1 MTSVISEAR
10 LSRLSGFVADRMG
23 LHFPPERWN
32 DLARGIISA
41 AHQFGFAE
49 PEACVDWLVSSP
61 LEKKQIE
68 ILASQLT
75 VGETY
80 FFREKRAFEVLESHL
95 LPELIRSRRDSD
107 RRLRFWSAGCAT
119 GEEPYSLAILLAR
132 VLGDVKDWDLTIL
145 ASDINPRFLRRASEG
160 VYNEWSFR
168 DSPSW
173 IKESCF
179 EKPKD
184 GHFELLPRIK
194 QMVTL
199 AYLNLAEDVYPSLL
213 NNTNA
218 MDVILCRNVLMYL
231 APQRAERV
239 VQNFYRS
246 LADGGWLLVS
256 PSETSHV
263 LYSHFETV
271 NFPGVILYRK
281 CDNQRRLSSE
291 AFPGEEFDKS
301 PALPPL
307 PSQPPICVELVET
320 SVPRV
325 SETPPVEVEGQPTAE
340 SPAVAD
346 RDAFKLYER
355 GRYAEAEEQ
364 LLACLSEMPDDANA
378 LALLARVYAN
388 QGRLQEALEW
398 CAKAIAA
405 ERVNPGFHYLRA
417 TILLEQG
424 LLAEAGASLQRA
436 LYADPDFVLAHFV
449 LGNLSRRQGKSRKAR
464 KHFENAGSLLSAY
477 GREQVL
483 PESEGI
489 TAGRMMEILALQKD
503 APGEVRA
510 AVAGKGNTTPGTG
523 PGQTVQ

>member
-1 MTSVISEAR
+1 MTSVISKAR

-41 AHQFGFAE
+41 AHQFGFAD

-119 GEEPYSLAILLAR
+119 GEEPYSLAIMLAR
-132 VLGDVKDWDLTIL
+132 ILADVKDWNITIL

-179 EKPKD
+179 EKSRD
-184 GHFELLPRIK
+184 GRFELLPRIR

-213 NNTNA
+213 NSTNA
-218 MDVILCRNVLMYL
+218 MDVIFCRNVLMYF
-231 APQRAERV
+231 APERSERV

-246 LADGGWLLVS
+246 LADGGWLIVS

-271 NFPGVILYRK
+271 NFPGLILYRK
-281 CDNQRRLSSE
+281 CEEQCRSSE
-291 AFPGEEFDKS
+291 AFHGEVIEKW
-301 PALPPL
+301 PALPP
-307 PSQPPICVELVET
+307 PPFQTPFEPGPAETCVPEFIGI
-320 SVPRV
+320 
-325 SETPPVEVEGQPTAE
+325 PPTQEAEPPAAE
-340 SPAVAD
+340 SASAAD
-346 RDAFKLYER
+346 RRAFMLYER
-355 GRYAEAEEQ
+355 GHYAEAEEQ
-364 LLACLSEMPDDANA
+364 ILAWLSQMPDDAKA
-378 LALLARVYAN
+378 MALLARIHAN

-398 CAKAIAA
+398 CAKAIVA
-405 ERVNPGFHYLRA
+405 EKMNAGLHYLRA

-424 LLAEAGASLQRA
+424 RLEEAGASLQRA
-436 LYADPDFVLAHFV
+436 LYADQDFVLAHYV
-449 LGNLSRRQGKSRKAR
+449 LGSLARRQGKPRKAQ
-464 KHFENAGSLLSAY
+464 KHFENALSLLDAY
-477 GREQVL
+477 GHEQVL

-489 TAGRMMEILALQKD
+489 TAGRMMEILALQKNP
-503 APGEVRA
+503 PGDVRA
-510 AVAGKGNTTPGTG
+510 AVAGKGNSSAGTRSV
-523 PGQTVQ
+523 QTLK